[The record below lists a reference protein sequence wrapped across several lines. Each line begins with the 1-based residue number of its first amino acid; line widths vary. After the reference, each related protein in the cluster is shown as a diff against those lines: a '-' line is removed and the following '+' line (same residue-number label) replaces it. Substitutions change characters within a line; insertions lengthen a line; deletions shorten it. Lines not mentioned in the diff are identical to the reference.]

1 MVKWLRSSKTSMVI
15 STLIRLYLGF
25 TWLMAGFEKV
35 SSGKFSAEGMINM
48 AIKNPVKD
56 AGGQPAYDW
65 YTSFLKTIVEPNVGL
80 FDFLVQYGE
89 LLIGLGLILG
99 TLTTAASFFAM
110 GLNFTYLLAGT
121 ISTNPLL
128 LLLEFIVLV
137 AGFNAGKIGLDH
149 WVVPFLRRKIPFL
162 KRSVE

>member
-15 STLIRLYLGF
+15 TTFIRLYLGF
-25 TWLMAGFEKV
+25 VWFMAGFEKV
-35 SSGKFSAEGMINM
+35 SSGNFSANSMINM
-48 AIKNPVKD
+48 AIKSPVKD
-56 AGGQPAYDW
+56 ANGQPAYDW

-80 FDFLVQYGE
+80 FNFFVQYGE

-137 AGFNAGKIGLDH
+137 TGFNAGKIGLDH
-149 WVVPFLRRKIPFL
+149 WVVPFLRRKMPFL
-162 KRSVE
+162 QRSVE

>member
-1 MVKWLRSSKTSMVI
+1 M
-15 STLIRLYLGF
+15 
-25 TWLMAGFEKV
+25 
-35 SSGKFSAEGMINM
+35 
-48 AIKNPVKD
+48 
-56 AGGQPAYDW
+56 
-65 YTSFLKTIVEPNVGL
+65 
-80 FDFLVQYGE
+80 
-89 LLIGLGLILG
+89 LG